1 MPDEPQR
8 DLVAAHWL
16 ASGQRPALHPQ
27 PCAMPLRERARI
39 VANAG
44 YAGIGILGAELAR
57 EVQAHGVGGVRAI
70 IEDAGL
76 RHVELEALTDWWL
89 PGVGWRRELEP
100 MLEWGAAIG
109 ARAIKATGDFSRSAT
124 PLDVMAEAFEPV
136 ASMARAGGVPIALE
150 VIAFSNIRTIPD
162 AMAVLGDAAGRGAG
176 LILDSW
182 HFGRLGVSLAP
193 LHGLPEA
200 AIIGVEIAGVS
211 SVPDDDMFVETL
223 DSRCEP
229 DRGGYEVGAFLAA
242 VFEAGYTGPI
252 GVEVLSASLREGSVD
267 QALERCAQA
276 AWRLLQLGCCNRY

>member
-1 MPDEPQR
+1 M
-8 DLVAAHWL
+8 
-16 ASGQRPALHPQ
+16 
-27 PCAMPLRERARI
+27 

-89 PGVGWRRELEP
+89 PGGGWRRELAP

-109 ARAIKATGDFSRSAT
+109 ARAIKATGDFSMSAT
-124 PLDVMAEAFEPV
+124 PLDVMTEAFEPV
-136 ASMARAGGVPIALE
+136 AAMARAGGVPIALE
-150 VIAFSNIRTIPD
+150 VIAFSNIRSVPD

-176 LILDSW
+176 LMLDSW
-182 HFGRLGVSLAP
+182 HFGRLDVSLAP
-193 LHGLPEA
+193 LQGLPEA

-211 SVPDDDMFVETL
+211 SVPYDDMFLETL

-229 DRGGYEVGAFLAA
+229 DRGRYEVGAFLAA
-242 VFEAGYTGPI
+242 VFETGYTGPI
-252 GVEVLSASLREGSVD
+252 GVEVLSASLREGAVD
-267 QALERCAQA
+267 EALERCARA
-276 AWRLLQLGCCNRY
+276 AWRLLQFGCCNRY